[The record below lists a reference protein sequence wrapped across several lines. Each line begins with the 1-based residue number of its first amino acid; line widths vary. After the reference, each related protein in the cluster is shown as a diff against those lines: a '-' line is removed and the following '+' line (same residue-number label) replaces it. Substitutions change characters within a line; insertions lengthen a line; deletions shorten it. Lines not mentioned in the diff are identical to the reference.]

1 MARRSCSLP
10 VRAGAALGK
19 QGLSR
24 PDMDR
29 TVSIRKFEAEIWA
42 LQTEAAGYVSA
53 KGWKIVESTY
63 PVLAVILRH
72 SRSTREIEFRFTCDE
87 WDELPPSLSLCH
99 PNGGGEL
106 TWEEWPKDGW
116 DVHQIHTTTGKP
128 FLCLPGLRE
137 YHTHQSHLG
146 NKWENYR
153 LLRTYRLRDIVDRV
167 QQRFEDT
174 NG

>member
-1 MARRSCSLP
+1 MARHSCSLP

-116 DVHQIHTTTGKP
+116 GRTSNSHHHRKAVP
-128 FLCLPGLRE
+128 SVCLVFGSI
-137 YHTHQSHLG
+137 T
-146 NKWENYR
+146 
-153 LLRTYRLRDIVDRV
+153 RTKVTSP
-167 QQRFEDT
+167 T
-174 NG
+174 NGKTIGYCGHTG